1 VNWEFSKGECCSE
14 GKIVTSDDK
23 KQKDKPK
30 LVPHQNVQVAG
41 EKVKKAKRSS
51 EITKGQS
58 RSEDVWFVVGKGER
72 IGV

>member
-1 VNWEFSKGECCSE
+1 MNWEFSKGECCSE

-41 EKVKKAKRSS
+41 EKVKRKPSGRKSPKGNLGAKTSGS
-51 EITKGQS
+51 
-58 RSEDVWFVVGKGER
+58 
-72 IGV
+72 